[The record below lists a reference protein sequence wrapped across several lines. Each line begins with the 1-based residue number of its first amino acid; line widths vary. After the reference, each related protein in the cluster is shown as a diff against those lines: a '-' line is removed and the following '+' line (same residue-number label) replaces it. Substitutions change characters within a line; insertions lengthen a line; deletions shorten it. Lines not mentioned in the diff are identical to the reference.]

1 MGIMKK
7 TDHLRHIS
15 LSVDE
20 PDPGLFYWVLMESKD
35 DISVWSEYKASVE
48 SYATYGKALR
58 AGLAVLESIGDSKVG
73 PRTSGEDENAS
84 PVGPSS

>member
-1 MGIMKK
+1 MGKMDK

-20 PDPGLFYWVLMESKD
+20 PDPGLFYLVLMESKD
-35 DISVWSEYKASVE
+35 DISVWSEYKDSVE
-48 SYATYGKALR
+48 SYSTYGKALR
-58 AGLAVLESIGDSKVG
+58 DGLAVLEGIADAKVG
-73 PRTSGEDENAS
+73 PRTGGEDENAS